1 MVLRWPTFW
10 MHTCLHTKPR
20 CRAKNITRL
29 NYDFGYT
36 NLPAFITAQQRK
48 RNKSPL
54 RWSAIVKLDQ
64 WWFWASINQ
73 RRCQKYSACS
83 RCATA
88 RGSWKIVEDL
98 CSFPYLSAIDLSVIQ
113 SWGSCVRKTLTF
125 TQMKKKKQWSY
136 SSRQPVNHKI
146 ARGSNRGFEHRTW
159 NMLRILPYK
168 WHRRTYIQGHDNH
181 RHVSVLPWREQFF
194 GYFKLS
200 NGNNPRTIMF
210 ITWQWRFRHVVHTEC

>member
-10 MHTCLHTKPR
+10 MHTRLHTKPR
-20 CRAKNITRL
+20 CSAKSITRL

-36 NLPAFITAQQRK
+36 DLPAFITAQQRK

-125 TQMKKKKQWSY
+125 TQMKKKTNEVTPRDGQSIIKWRAGQ
-136 SSRQPVNHKI
+136 I
-146 ARGSNRGFEHRTW
+146 AASNIAHEICYAYFRT
-159 NMLRILPYK
+159 NDIGGLISKDMTIIDTFLCFL
-168 WHRRTYIQGHDNH
+168 
-181 RHVSVLPWREQFF
+181 E
-194 GYFKLS
+194 
-200 NGNNPRTIMF
+200 GNNSSDISNF
-210 ITWQWRFRHVVHTEC
+210 QTETTQEP

>member
-125 TQMKKKKQWSY
+125 TQMKKKQWSY
-136 SSRQPVNHKI
+136 SSRRPVNHKI

-159 NMLRILPYK
+159 NLRNYAYF
-168 WHRRTYIQGHDNH
+168 RTNDIGGLISKDMTIIDTF
-181 RHVSVLPWREQFF
+181 LCFLE
-194 GYFKLS
+194 
-200 NGNNPRTIMF
+200 GNNSSDISNF
-210 ITWQWRFRHVVHTEC
+210 QTETTQEP

>member
-36 NLPAFITAQQRK
+36 NLPAFITAQQRT

-125 TQMKKKKQWSY
+125 TQMKKKQWITPRDGQSIIKTRADQIAA
-136 SSRQPVNHKI
+136 SNIAHKI
-146 ARGSNRGFEHRTW
+146 CYAYFRT
-159 NMLRILPYK
+159 NDIGGLISIDMTIIDTFLCFL
-168 WHRRTYIQGHDNH
+168 
-181 RHVSVLPWREQFF
+181 E
-194 GYFKLS
+194 
-200 NGNNPRTIMF
+200 GNNSSDF
-210 ITWQWRFRHVVHTEC
+210 SNFQTETTQEP

>member
-125 TQMKKKKQWSY
+125 TQMKKKNNEVTPRDGQSIIKTRADQIAAS
-136 SSRQPVNHKI
+136 NIAHKI
-146 ARGSNRGFEHRTW
+146 CYAYFRT
-159 NMLRILPYK
+159 NDIGGLISKDMTIIDTFLCFL
-168 WHRRTYIQGHDNH
+168 
-181 RHVSVLPWREQFF
+181 E
-194 GYFKLS
+194 
-200 NGNNPRTIMF
+200 GNNSSDF
-210 ITWQWRFRHVVHTEC
+210 SNFQTETTQEP

>member
-125 TQMKKKKQWSY
+125 TQMKKKQWITPRDGQSIIKTRADQIAA
-136 SSRQPVNHKI
+136 SNIAHKI
-146 ARGSNRGFEHRTW
+146 CYAYFRT
-159 NMLRILPYK
+159 NDIGGLISKDMTIIDTFLCFL
-168 WHRRTYIQGHDNH
+168 
-181 RHVSVLPWREQFF
+181 E
-194 GYFKLS
+194 
-200 NGNNPRTIMF
+200 GNNSSDISNF
-210 ITWQWRFRHVVHTEC
+210 QTETTQEP

>member
-1 MVLRWPTFW
+1 MLRWPTFW
-10 MHTCLHTKPR
+10 MHTRLHTKPR
-20 CRAKNITRL
+20 CSAKSITRL

-36 NLPAFITAQQRK
+36 DLPAFITAQQRK

-125 TQMKKKKQWSY
+125 TQMKRKKQWSY
-136 SSRQPVNHKI
+136 SSRRPVNHKI
-146 ARGSNRGFEHRTW
+146 ARGSNRGFEHRT
-159 NMLRILPYK
+159 
-168 WHRRTYIQGHDNH
+168 
-181 RHVSVLPWREQFF
+181 
-194 GYFKLS
+194 
-200 NGNNPRTIMF
+200 
-210 ITWQWRFRHVVHTEC
+210 

>member
-125 TQMKKKKQWSY
+125 TQMKKKQWSY
-136 SSRQPVNHKI
+136 SSRRPVNHKI

-159 NMLRILPYK
+159 NMRNYAYF
-168 WHRRTYIQGHDNH
+168 RTNDIGGLISKDMTIIDTF
-181 RHVSVLPWREQFF
+181 LCFLE
-194 GYFKLS
+194 
-200 NGNNPRTIMF
+200 GNNSSDISNF
-210 ITWQWRFRHVVHTEC
+210 QTETTQEP

>member
-1 MVLRWPTFW
+1 MLTFELQCSRCFGATMADVLNAQL
-10 MHTCLHTKPR
+10 LHTKPR

-48 RNKSPL
+48 RNESPL

-125 TQMKKKKQWSY
+125 TQMKKKQWITPRDGQSIIKTRADQIAA
-136 SSRQPVNHKI
+136 SNIAHKI
-146 ARGSNRGFEHRTW
+146 CYAYFRT
-159 NMLRILPYK
+159 NDIGGLISKDMTIIDTFLCFL
-168 WHRRTYIQGHDNH
+168 
-181 RHVSVLPWREQFF
+181 E
-194 GYFKLS
+194 
-200 NGNNPRTIMF
+200 GNNSSDF
-210 ITWQWRFRHVVHTEC
+210 SNFQTETTQEP

>member
-98 CSFPYLSAIDLSVIQ
+98 CSFPYLSAIVLSVIQ

-125 TQMKKKKQWSY
+125 TQMKKKNNEVTPRDGQSIIK
-136 SSRQPVNHKI
+136 SRADQI
-146 ARGSNRGFEHRTW
+146 AASNIAHEICVTTHT
-159 NMLRILPYK
+159 
-168 WHRRTYIQGHDNH
+168 
-181 RHVSVLPWREQFF
+181 SVQM
-194 GYFKLS
+194 
-200 NGNNPRTIMF
+200 T
-210 ITWQWRFRHVVHTEC
+210 

>member
-1 MVLRWPTFW
+1 MLTFELQCSRCFGATMADVLNAQL
-10 MHTCLHTKPR
+10 LHTKPR

-125 TQMKKKKQWSY
+125 TQMKKKQWITPRDGQSIIKTRADQIAA
-136 SSRQPVNHKI
+136 SNIAHKI
-146 ARGSNRGFEHRTW
+146 CYAYFRT
-159 NMLRILPYK
+159 NDIGGLISKDMTIIDTFLCFL
-168 WHRRTYIQGHDNH
+168 
-181 RHVSVLPWREQFF
+181 E
-194 GYFKLS
+194 
-200 NGNNPRTIMF
+200 GNNSSDF
-210 ITWQWRFRHVVHTEC
+210 SNFQTETTQEP

>member
-125 TQMKKKKQWSY
+125 TQMKKKQWSY
-136 SSRQPVNHKI
+136 SSRRPVNHKI

-159 NMLRILPYK
+159 NMRNYAYF
-168 WHRRTYIQGHDNH
+168 RTNDIGGLISKDMTIIDTF
-181 RHVSVLPWREQFF
+181 LCFLE
-194 GYFKLS
+194 
-200 NGNNPRTIMF
+200 GNNSSDF
-210 ITWQWRFRHVVHTEC
+210 SNFQTETTQEP

>member
-125 TQMKKKKQWSY
+125 TQMKKKNNEVTPRDGQSIIK
-136 SSRQPVNHKI
+136 SRADQIAASNIAHKI
-146 ARGSNRGFEHRTW
+146 CYAYFRT
-159 NMLRILPYK
+159 NDIGGLISKDMTIIDTFLCFL
-168 WHRRTYIQGHDNH
+168 
-181 RHVSVLPWREQFF
+181 E
-194 GYFKLS
+194 
-200 NGNNPRTIMF
+200 GNNSSDISNF
-210 ITWQWRFRHVVHTEC
+210 QTETTQEP

>member
-36 NLPAFITAQQRK
+36 NLPAFITAQQRT

-125 TQMKKKKQWSY
+125 TQMKKKQWITPRDGQSIIKTRADQIAA
-136 SSRQPVNHKI
+136 SNIAHKI
-146 ARGSNRGFEHRTW
+146 CYAYFRT
-159 NMLRILPYK
+159 NDIGGLISKDMTIIDTFLCFL
-168 WHRRTYIQGHDNH
+168 
-181 RHVSVLPWREQFF
+181 E
-194 GYFKLS
+194 
-200 NGNNPRTIMF
+200 GNNSSDF
-210 ITWQWRFRHVVHTEC
+210 SNFQTETTQEP

>member
-1 MVLRWPTFW
+1 
-10 MHTCLHTKPR
+10 MHTCLHTKPQ
-20 CRAKNITRL
+20 CSAKSITRL

-36 NLPAFITAQQRK
+36 DLPAFITAQQRK

-64 WWFWASINQ
+64 WRFWASINQ

-125 TQMKKKKQWSY
+125 TQMKKKQWSY
-136 SSRQPVNHKI
+136 SSRRPVNHKI

-168 WHRRTYIQGHDNH
+168 WHRRTYIQGHDQSSTRFCASLRGTILRIFQTFKRKQPKNH
-181 RHVSVLPWREQFF
+181 NVHNMTMAFPSRGIYWVL
-194 GYFKLS
+194 GLVNY
-200 NGNNPRTIMF
+200 
-210 ITWQWRFRHVVHTEC
+210 